1 MDILF
6 YHPTFDTAYWIKAL
20 SSALPGARVR
30 EWKRGDNEHAD
41 YALVWHPPVEMLQ
54 GRKLKAVFALGAGVD
69 SILSKLK
76 AHPEM
81 LPEDIPLFR
90 LEDTGMGQ
98 QMQEYAVSQV
108 LHWFRRFDDYQAF
121 KQRAHWEPLPEY
133 HREDFTIGILGA
145 GVLGSK
151 VAEAL
156 APWGFP
162 LRCWSRSRKDYPGVE
177 SFAGTDELPAFL
189 KGTRV
194 LINLLPNTAET
205 VGIINEALLNQLVD
219 QSYLMNLARG
229 VHVVEGD
236 LLKALDSGKL
246 KGAML
251 DVYSREPLPAESP
264 LWAHPR
270 VAMTPH
276 VAAVTRPQK
285 RWRISPIPSAKWKRV
300 TRSPVR
306 STDSAATE
314 RNPAFA
320 GFLLIFAAD
329 NCYPLEKPQRRERCI
344 PLTCI
349 CTPSPAPT
357 RIATS
362 MIISPRRSLKASSC
376 SRSPIMARTWRM
388 RRTTGI
394 L

>member
-6 YHPTFDTAYWIKAL
+6 YHPTFDTAYWIEAL
-20 SSALPGARVR
+20 SAALPGARVR

-81 LPEDIPLFR
+81 LPEEIPLFR

-121 KQRAHWEPLPEY
+121 KQQAHWEPLPDY
-133 HREDFTIGILGA
+133 RREDFTIGILGA

-156 APWGFP
+156 AQWGFP

-189 KGTRV
+189 SGTRV

-229 VHVVEGD
+229 VHLVEPD

-251 DVYSREPLPAESP
+251 DVYSREPLPEESP
-264 LWAHPR
+264 LWRHPR

-276 VAAVTRPQK
+276 VAAVTRPAEAVAY
-285 RWRISPIPSAKWKRV
+285 ISHTIGEIEKGNPV
-300 TRSPVR
+300 TGQVDR
-306 STDSAATE
+306 
-314 RNPAFA
+314 
-320 GFLLIFAAD
+320 
-329 NCYPLEKPQRRERCI
+329 QR
-344 PLTCI
+344 
-349 CTPSPAPT
+349 
-357 RIATS
+357 
-362 MIISPRRSLKASSC
+362 
-376 SRSPIMARTWRM
+376 
-388 RRTTGI
+388 GY
-394 L
+394 

>member
-1 MDILF
+1 MDIIF
-6 YHPTFDTAYWIKAL
+6 YHPTFDTPYWIKAL
-20 SSALPGARVR
+20 SAALPGARVR
-30 EWKRGDNEHAD
+30 AWTPGDNEHAD

-54 GRKLKAVFALGAGVD
+54 GRALKAVFALGAGVD

-81 LPEDIPLFR
+81 LPDSIPLFR

-108 LHWFRRFDDYQAF
+108 LHWFRRFDDYQLF
-121 KQRAHWEPLPEY
+121 KQQSRWEPLADY
-133 HREDFTIGILGA
+133 QRDDFTIGILGA

-162 LRCWSRSRKDYPGVE
+162 LRCWSRSRKAYPGLE
-177 SFAGTDELPAFL
+177 SFAGAEELPAFL
-189 KGTRV
+189 SGTRV

-205 VGIINEALLNQLVD
+205 VGIINGALLKKLAD
-219 QSYLMNLARG
+219 RSYLMNLARG
-229 VHVVEGD
+229 VHVVEPD
-236 LLKALDSGKL
+236 LLQALESGKL

-276 VAAVTRPQK
+276 VAAVTRPAEAVDY
-285 RWRISPIPSAKWKRV
+285 I
-300 TRSPVR
+300 
-306 STDSAATE
+306 
-314 RNPAFA
+314 
-320 GFLLIFAAD
+320 
-329 NCYPLEKPQRRERCI
+329 
-344 PLTCI
+344 
-349 CTPSPAPT
+349 
-357 RIATS
+357 
-362 MIISPRRSLKASSC
+362 
-376 SRSPIMARTWRM
+376 ARTISQLEQGK
-388 RRTTGI
+388 TVTGQVDRQ
-394 L
+394 LGY

>member
-6 YHPTFDTAYWIKAL
+6 YHPTFDTAYWIDAL
-20 SSALPGARVR
+20 SAALPGVRVR

-81 LPEDIPLFR
+81 LPEEVPLFR

-108 LHWFRRFDDYQAF
+108 LHWFRRFDDYQVF
-121 KQRAHWEPLPEY
+121 KQQAHWEPLPEY
-133 HREDFTIGILGA
+133 RREDFTIGILGA

-162 LRCWSRSRKDYPGVE
+162 LRCWSRSRKNYPGVE
-177 SFAGTDELPAFL
+177 SFAGTDELSAFL

-205 VGIINEALLNQLVD
+205 VGIINGALLNQLVD

-229 VHVVEGD
+229 VHLVEPD

-276 VAAVTRPQK
+276 VAAVTRPAEAVAY
-285 RWRISPIPSAKWKRV
+285 ISHTISEMEKGNPV
-300 TRSPVR
+300 TGQVDR
-306 STDSAATE
+306 
-314 RNPAFA
+314 
-320 GFLLIFAAD
+320 
-329 NCYPLEKPQRRERCI
+329 QR
-344 PLTCI
+344 
-349 CTPSPAPT
+349 
-357 RIATS
+357 
-362 MIISPRRSLKASSC
+362 
-376 SRSPIMARTWRM
+376 
-388 RRTTGI
+388 GY
-394 L
+394 

>member
-1 MDILF
+1 MDIIF
-6 YHPTFDTAYWIKAL
+6 YHPTFDTPYWIKAL
-20 SSALPGARVR
+20 SAALPGARVR
-30 EWKRGDNEHAD
+30 AWTPGDNEHAD

-54 GRKLKAVFALGAGVD
+54 GRALKAVFALGAGVD

-81 LPEDIPLFR
+81 LPDSIPLFR

-108 LHWFRRFDDYQAF
+108 LHWFRRFDDYQLF
-121 KQRAHWEPLPEY
+121 KQQSRWEPLADY
-133 HREDFTIGILGA
+133 QRDDFTIGILGA

-162 LRCWSRSRKDYPGVE
+162 LRCWSRSRKAYPGVE
-177 SFAGTDELPAFL
+177 SFAGAEELPAFL
-189 KGTRV
+189 SGTRV

-205 VGIINEALLNQLVD
+205 VGIINGDLLNKLAD
-219 QSYLMNLARG
+219 RSYLMNLARG
-229 VHVVEGD
+229 VHVVEPD
-236 LLKALDSGKL
+236 LLQALESGKL

-276 VAAVTRPQK
+276 VAAVTRPAEAVDY
-285 RWRISPIPSAKWKRV
+285 I
-300 TRSPVR
+300 
-306 STDSAATE
+306 
-314 RNPAFA
+314 
-320 GFLLIFAAD
+320 
-329 NCYPLEKPQRRERCI
+329 
-344 PLTCI
+344 
-349 CTPSPAPT
+349 
-357 RIATS
+357 
-362 MIISPRRSLKASSC
+362 
-376 SRSPIMARTWRM
+376 ARTISQLEQGK
-388 RRTTGI
+388 TVTGQVDRQ
-394 L
+394 LGY

>member
-1 MDILF
+1 MDIIF
-6 YHPTFDTAYWIKAL
+6 YHPTFDTAYWIDAL
-20 SSALPGARVR
+20 SAALPGARVR

-121 KQRAHWEPLPEY
+121 KQQSHWEPLPDY
-133 HREDFTIGILGA
+133 QRETFTIGILGA
-145 GVLGSK
+145 GVLGAK

-189 KGTRV
+189 KDTRV

-205 VGIINEALLNQLVD
+205 AGIINSTLLNQLAD
-219 QSYLMNLARG
+219 GSYVMNLARG
-229 VHVVEGD
+229 VHLVEGD
-236 LLKALDSGKL
+236 LLKALESGKL

-251 DVYSREPLPAESP
+251 DVYSREPLPPESP

-276 VAAVTRPQK
+276 VAAVTRPAEAVAY
-285 RWRISPIPSAKWKRV
+285 ISKTISEMEKGNAV
-300 TRSPVR
+300 TGQVDR
-306 STDSAATE
+306 
-314 RNPAFA
+314 
-320 GFLLIFAAD
+320 
-329 NCYPLEKPQRRERCI
+329 QR
-344 PLTCI
+344 
-349 CTPSPAPT
+349 
-357 RIATS
+357 
-362 MIISPRRSLKASSC
+362 
-376 SRSPIMARTWRM
+376 
-388 RRTTGI
+388 GY
-394 L
+394 

>member
-1 MDILF
+1 MDIIF
-6 YHPTFDTAYWIKAL
+6 YHPTFDTAYWIDAL
-20 SSALPGARVR
+20 SAALPGARVR

-121 KQRAHWEPLPEY
+121 KQQSHWEPLPDY
-133 HREDFTIGILGA
+133 QRETFTIGILGA
-145 GVLGSK
+145 GVLGAK

-189 KGTRV
+189 KDTRV

-205 VGIINEALLNQLVD
+205 AGIINSTLLNQLAD
-219 QSYLMNLARG
+219 GSYVMNLARG
-229 VHVVEGD
+229 VHLVEGD
-236 LLKALDSGKL
+236 LLKALESGKL

-276 VAAVTRPQK
+276 VAAVTRPAEAVAY
-285 RWRISPIPSAKWKRV
+285 ISKTISEMEKGNAV
-300 TRSPVR
+300 TGQVDR
-306 STDSAATE
+306 
-314 RNPAFA
+314 
-320 GFLLIFAAD
+320 
-329 NCYPLEKPQRRERCI
+329 QR
-344 PLTCI
+344 
-349 CTPSPAPT
+349 
-357 RIATS
+357 
-362 MIISPRRSLKASSC
+362 
-376 SRSPIMARTWRM
+376 
-388 RRTTGI
+388 GY
-394 L
+394 